1 MVEFQLVTRE
11 WDPRVGLRDCFFGMN
26 VSASN
31 VSDFGIAFILCK
43 MVGSGVVGSE
53 GPRVRVKSY

>member
-1 MVEFQLVTRE
+1 MVEFQLIMRE
-11 WDPRVGLRDCFFGMN
+11 WGPRVGLRDCFFGMN

-53 GPRVRVKSY
+53 GPS